1 MNLVERAKNIL
12 ITPKIEWEVIKNEQT
27 STADLFTKYAMILAL
42 IPVIATFIGQ
52 SFVGIS
58 LGPFGSYKIPVT
70 NGLIYAIV
78 YYIFSLAG
86 VYLIAYIID
95 ALAPSFGS
103 TKNMEA
109 SLKVAVYSYT
119 AAWVA
124 GIFGIIPV
132 LGILGILG
140 LYSLYLMY
148 LGLKIVK
155 DTPQDKLV
163 GYLIVVIIIAI
174 IVYFV
179 IGLIV
184 AAIALPSF
192 GSLDSLKGFDFGK

>member
-1 MNLVERAKNIL
+1 MNLVDRAKNIL
-12 ITPKIEWEVIKNEQT
+12 ITPKTEWEVIKNEQT
-27 STADLFTKYAMILAL
+27 TTSDLFTKYVMILGL

-52 SFVGIS
+52 SLVGIS
-58 LGPFGSYKIPVT
+58 LGPFGSYNIPIS
-70 NGLIYAIV
+70 NGLIYAV
-78 YYIFSLAG
+78 LYYILSIAA
-86 VYLIAYIID
+86 VYLIAFIID

-103 TKNMEA
+103 TKNMDA

-119 AAWVA
+119 AAWLA
-124 GIFGIIPV
+124 GVFGVIPI

-155 DTPQDKLV
+155 DTPQDKLI
-163 GYLIVVIIIAI
+163 GYLVVVIIIAI

-179 IGLIV
+179 IGRIV
-184 AAIALPSF
+184 EAIALPSF
-192 GSLDSLKGFDFGK
+192 GSLDSLKGFDLGK

>member
-1 MNLVERAKNIL
+1 MNLVDRAKNIL
-12 ITPKIEWEVIKNEQT
+12 ITPKTEWEVIKNEQS

-52 SFVGIS
+52 SLVGIS
-58 LGPFGSYKIPVT
+58 LGPFGSYKISVS

-78 YYIFSLAG
+78 YYILSLAG
-86 VYLIAYIID
+86 IYLIAFIID

-119 AAWVA
+119 AAWIA
-124 GIFGIIPV
+124 GIFGIIPI

-163 GYLIVVIIIAI
+163 GYLVVIIIIAI

-179 IGLIV
+179 IGMIV

-192 GSLDSLKGFDFGK
+192 GLDSLKGFDLNR

>member
-12 ITPKIEWEVIKNEQT
+12 ITPKTEWEVIKNEQT
-27 STADLFTKYAMILAL
+27 TTADLFTKYAMILAL

-52 SFVGIS
+52 SLVGVS
-58 LGPFGSYKIPVT
+58 LGPFGSYKLPVT
-70 NGLIYAIV
+70 NGLIYAVV
-78 YYIFSLAG
+78 YYALSLAG
-86 VYLIAYIID
+86 VYLIAFIID

-103 TKNMEA
+103 TKNMDA
-109 SLKVAVYSYT
+109 SLKVSVYSNT
-119 AAWVA
+119 AVWIA
-124 GIFGIIPV
+124 GIFGIIPL

-163 GYLIVVIIIAI
+163 GYLVVVIIIAI
-174 IVYFV
+174 VVYFV

-184 AAIALPSF
+184 TAIALPSF
-192 GSLDSLKGFDFGK
+192 GSLESLDGLKLGN

>member
-12 ITPKIEWEVIKNEQT
+12 MTPKTEWEVIKNES
-27 STADLFTKYAMILAL
+27 STVADLFTKYAMILAL

-52 SFVGIS
+52 SLIGVD
-58 LGPFGSYKIPVT
+58 LGFLGSYKIPVS
-70 NGLIYAIV
+70 NGLIYAVV
-78 YYIFSLAG
+78 YYILSLAG
-86 VYLIAYIID
+86 IYVVALIID

-103 TKNMEA
+103 SKNMTA

-119 AAWVA
+119 AAWIA
-124 GIFGIIPV
+124 GIFSIIPV

-155 DTPQDKLV
+155 DTPQDKLA
-163 GYLIVVIIIAI
+163 GYLIVVIIIAVV
-174 IVYFV
+174 VYFV
-179 IGLIV
+179 IGMIV
-184 AAIALPSF
+184 AAVALPST
-192 GSLDSLKGFDFGK
+192 GLDALKNLKLGN

>member
-12 ITPKIEWEVIKNEQT
+12 VTPKTEWEVIKNEQT

-42 IPVIATFIGQ
+42 IPVIASFIGQ
-52 SFVGIS
+52 SLVWIS
-58 LGPFGSYKIPVT
+58 LGSFGSYKVPVA
-70 NGLIYAIV
+70 NGLIYAVV
-78 YYIFSLAG
+78 YYVLSLAG
-86 VYLIAYIID
+86 IYLIAFIID

-103 TKNMEA
+103 TKNMDA

-119 AAWVA
+119 AAWIA
-124 GIFGIIPV
+124 GIFGIIPI

-163 GYLIVVIIIAI
+163 GYLVVVIIIAI

-179 IGLIV
+179 IGMIV
-184 AAIALPSF
+184 TAIALPSF
-192 GSLDSLKGFDFGK
+192 GSLESLEGLKFGE

>member
-12 ITPKIEWEVIKNEQT
+12 ITPKTEWAVIKNEE
-27 STADLFTKYAMILAL
+27 STAADLFTKYAMILAL
-42 IPVIATFIGQ
+42 IPVVATFIGQ
-52 SFVGIS
+52 SLVGIS
-58 LGPFGSYKIPVT
+58 MGPFGSFKIPVS

-78 YYIFSLAG
+78 YYILSLAG
-86 VYLIAYIID
+86 VYLIAFVID

-103 TKNMEA
+103 TKNMSA

-119 AAWVA
+119 AAWIA
-124 GIFGIIPV
+124 GIFGVIPI

-148 LGLKIVK
+148 LGLQIVK
-155 DTPQDKLV
+155 DTPQDKLI

-174 IVYFV
+174 VVYFV
-179 IGLIV
+179 IGMIV
-184 AAIALPSF
+184 AAVALPSL
-192 GSLDSLKGFDFGK
+192 GLDMMKGFNLGN

>member
-12 ITPKIEWEVIKNEQT
+12 ITPKTEWEVIKNEQT
-27 STADLFTKYAMILAL
+27 TTADLFTKYAMILAL
-42 IPVIATFIGQ
+42 IPVVATFIGQ
-52 SFVGIS
+52 SLIGIS

-70 NGLIYAIV
+70 SGLIYAVI
-78 YYIFSLAG
+78 YYILSLVG
-86 VYLIAYIID
+86 VYVIAFIID

-103 TKNMEA
+103 TKNMDA
-109 SLKVAVYSYT
+109 SLKVSVYSYT
-119 AAWVA
+119 AVWIA
-124 GIFGIIPV
+124 GIFGIIPN

-163 GYLIVVIIIAI
+163 GYLIVVIIVAI

-179 IGLIV
+179 IGLVV

-192 GSLDSLKGFDFGK
+192 GSLESLRGFDLN

>member
-1 MNLVERAKNIL
+1 
-12 ITPKIEWEVIKNEQT
+12 
-27 STADLFTKYAMILAL
+27 MILAL

-52 SFVGIS
+52 SLVGVS

-70 NGLIYAIV
+70 NGLIYAVV
-78 YYIFSLAG
+78 YYALSLAG
-86 VYLIAYIID
+86 VYLIAFIID

-103 TKNMEA
+103 TKNMDA
-109 SLKVAVYSYT
+109 SLKVSVYSNT
-119 AAWVA
+119 AVWIA
-124 GIFGIIPV
+124 GIFGIIPL

-163 GYLIVVIIIAI
+163 GYLVVVIIIAI
-174 IVYFV
+174 VVYFV

-184 AAIALPSF
+184 TAIALPSF
-192 GSLDSLKGFDFGK
+192 GSLESLDGLKLGN

>member
-12 ITPKIEWEVIKNEQT
+12 ITPKTEWEVIKNEQ
-27 STADLFTKYAMILAL
+27 SSVADLFTKYAMILAI

-52 SFVGIS
+52 SLVGIS
-58 LGPFGSYKIPVT
+58 LGPFGSYKIPVS
-70 NGLIYAIV
+70 NGLIYAVV
-78 YYIFSLAG
+78 YYILSLAG
-86 VYLIAYIID
+86 VYLVAFIID

-103 TKNMEA
+103 TKDMSA

-119 AAWVA
+119 AAWIA
-124 GIFGIIPV
+124 GIFGIIPL

-163 GYLIVVIIIAI
+163 GYLVVVIIIAI
-174 IVYFV
+174 VVYFI
-179 IGLIV
+179 IGMIV
-184 AAIALPSF
+184 TAVALPSF
-192 GSLDSLKGFDFGK
+192 GGLDSLKGFDLGN

>member
-12 ITPKIEWEVIKNEQT
+12 VTPKTEWEVIKNEQT
-27 STADLFTKYAMILAL
+27 TTADLFTKYAMILAL
-42 IPVIATFIGQ
+42 IPVVATFIGQ
-52 SFVGIS
+52 SLIGIS
-58 LGPFGSYKIPVT
+58 LGPFGSYKVPVT
-70 NGLIYAIV
+70 SGLVYAVV
-78 YYIFSLAG
+78 YYILSLAG
-86 VYLIAYIID
+86 VYVIAFIID

-103 TKNMEA
+103 TKNMDA
-109 SLKVAVYSYT
+109 SLKVSVYSYT
-119 AAWVA
+119 AVWIA
-124 GIFGIIPV
+124 GIFGIIPI

-163 GYLIVVIIIAI
+163 GYLIVVIIVAI

-179 IGLIV
+179 IGLVV

-192 GSLDSLKGFDFGK
+192 GSLESLKGFDLK

>member
-12 ITPKIEWEVIKNEQT
+12 ITPKTEWAVIKNEE
-27 STADLFTKYAMILAL
+27 STAADLFTKYAMILAL

-52 SFVGIS
+52 SLVGIS
-58 LGPFGSYKIPVT
+58 MGPFGSFKIPVS

-78 YYIFSLAG
+78 YYILSLAG
-86 VYLIAYIID
+86 VYLIAFVID

-103 TKNMEA
+103 TKNMAA

-119 AAWVA
+119 AAWIA
-124 GIFGIIPV
+124 GIFGIIPI

-148 LGLKIVK
+148 LGLQIVK
-155 DTPQDKLV
+155 DTPQDKLI

-174 IVYFV
+174 VVYFV
-179 IGLIV
+179 IGMIV
-184 AAIALPSF
+184 AAVALPSL
-192 GSLDSLKGFDFGK
+192 GLDMMKGFDLGN

>member
-12 ITPKIEWEVIKNEQT
+12 VTPKTEWEVIKNEQT
-27 STADLFTKYAMILAL
+27 TTADLFTKYAMILAL
-42 IPVIATFIGQ
+42 IPVVATFIGQ
-52 SFVGIS
+52 SLIGIS
-58 LGPFGSYKIPVT
+58 LGPFGSYKVPVT
-70 NGLIYAIV
+70 SGLVYAVV
-78 YYIFSLAG
+78 YYILSLAG
-86 VYLIAYIID
+86 VYVIAFIID

-103 TKNMEA
+103 TKNMDA
-109 SLKVAVYSYT
+109 SLKVSVYSYT
-119 AAWVA
+119 AVWIA
-124 GIFGIIPV
+124 GIFGIIPI

-155 DTPQDKLV
+155 DTPQDKLI
-163 GYLIVVIIIAI
+163 GYLIVVIIVAI

-179 IGLIV
+179 IGLVV

-192 GSLDSLKGFDFGK
+192 GSLESLKGFDLN

>member
-1 MNLVERAKNIL
+1 MNLVDRVKNIL
-12 ITPKIEWEVIKNEQT
+12 ITPKTEWEVIKNEQT
-27 STADLFTKYAMILAL
+27 STSDLFTKYVLILAL

-52 SFVGIS
+52 SLIGIS
-58 LGPFGSYKIPVT
+58 LGPFGSYKIPVS
-70 NGLIYAIV
+70 NGLIYAVV
-78 YYIFSLAG
+78 YYILSIVG
-86 VYLIAYIID
+86 VYLVAFIID

-103 TKNMEA
+103 TKNMDA

-119 AAWVA
+119 AAWIA
-124 GIFGIIPV
+124 GIFSIIPI

-163 GYLIVVIIIAI
+163 GYLVVVIIIAI
-174 IVYFV
+174 VIYFV
-179 IGLIV
+179 IGMIV

-192 GSLDSLKGFDFGK
+192 GDLDSLKGLDFGN

>member
-12 ITPKIEWEVIKNEQT
+12 VTPKTEWEVIKNEQT
-27 STADLFTKYAMILAL
+27 TTADLFTKYAMILAL
-42 IPVIATFIGQ
+42 IPVVATFIGQ
-52 SFVGIS
+52 SLIGIS
-58 LGPFGSYKIPVT
+58 LGPFGSYKVPVT
-70 NGLIYAIV
+70 SGLVYAVV
-78 YYIFSLAG
+78 YYILSLAG
-86 VYLIAYIID
+86 VYVIAFIID

-103 TKNMEA
+103 TKNMDA
-109 SLKVAVYSYT
+109 SLKVSVYSYT
-119 AAWVA
+119 AVWIA
-124 GIFGIIPV
+124 GIFGIIPI

-155 DTPQDKLV
+155 DTPQDKLI
-163 GYLIVVIIIAI
+163 GYLIVVIIVAI

-179 IGLIV
+179 IGLVV

-192 GSLDSLKGFDFGK
+192 GSLESLKGFDLK

>member
-12 ITPKIEWEVIKNEQT
+12 MTPKTEWEVIKNEAA
-27 STADLFTKYAMILAL
+27 SVGELFTKYAMILAA

-52 SFVGIS
+52 SLIGVN
-58 LGPFGSYKIPVT
+58 LGFIGSYKIPVT
-70 NGLIYAIV
+70 NGLIYAVV
-78 YYIFSLAG
+78 YYILSLAG
-86 VYLIAYIID
+86 IYVVALIID

-103 TKNMEA
+103 TKNMIA

-119 AAWVA
+119 AAWIA

-155 DTPQDKLV
+155 DTPQDKIA
-163 GYLIVVIIIAI
+163 GYLIVVIIIAVV
-174 IVYFV
+174 VYFV
-179 IGLIV
+179 IGMIV
-184 AAIALPSF
+184 AAIALPSM
-192 GSLDSLKGFDFGK
+192 GLDGLNNFKLGN

>member
-12 ITPKIEWEVIKNEQT
+12 ITPKTEWAVIKNEE
-27 STADLFTKYAMILAL
+27 SSSADLFTKYAMILVL

-52 SFVGIS
+52 SIIGIS
-58 LGPFGSYKIPVT
+58 MGPFGSFKIPVS
-70 NGLIYAIV
+70 NGLIYAIT
-78 YYIFSLAG
+78 YYILSLAG
-86 VYLIAYIID
+86 VYLIAFIID

-103 TKNMEA
+103 TKNMSA

-124 GIFGIIPV
+124 GIFGIIPI

-148 LGLKIVK
+148 LGLQIVK
-155 DTPQDKLV
+155 DTPQDKLI

-174 IVYFV
+174 VVYFV
-179 IGLIV
+179 IGMIV
-184 AAIALPSF
+184 AAVALPSL
-192 GSLDSLKGFDFGK
+192 GIDMMKGFELGN

>member
-1 MNLVERAKNIL
+1 MNLVDRAKNIL
-12 ITPKIEWEVIKNEQT
+12 ITPKTEWEVIKNEQS

-52 SFVGIS
+52 SLVGIS
-58 LGPFGSYKIPVT
+58 LGPFGSYKIPVS

-78 YYIFSLAG
+78 YYILSLAG
-86 VYLIAYIID
+86 VYLIAFIID

-103 TKNMEA
+103 TKNMAA

-119 AAWVA
+119 AAWIA
-124 GIFGIIPV
+124 GIFGIIPI

-163 GYLIVVIIIAI
+163 GYLVVIIIIAI

-179 IGLIV
+179 IGMIV

-192 GSLDSLKGFDFGK
+192 GLDSLKGFDLNR